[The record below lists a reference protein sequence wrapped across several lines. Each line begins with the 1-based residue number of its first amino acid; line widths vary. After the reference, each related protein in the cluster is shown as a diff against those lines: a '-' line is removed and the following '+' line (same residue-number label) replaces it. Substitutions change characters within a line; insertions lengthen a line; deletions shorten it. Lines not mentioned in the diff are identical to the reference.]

1 MPWFQKCNTAIV
13 DEEKISKAKIK
24 DIEKLEN
31 TIIAILESSLK
42 PSGNLEKIVAI
53 IHFNREMVPM
63 IPRILVSR
71 NRTEKSSRY
80 VLYRTTNRNK
90 ELHMLLNEYR
100 VIL

>member
-1 MPWFQKCNTAIV
+1 MPWSRKCNTAIV

-31 TIIAILESSLK
+31 TINAILEGSLK
-42 PSGNLEKIVAI
+42 LSGNLEKIVAI

-80 VLYRTTNRNK
+80 VLYRTANRNK